1 MSRKLQIVR
10 TGQGITY
17 SDGPRLSGAHPDG
30 KVEPDAHGNRAQR
43 RAWERLYGKDY
54 QCSGGQNARPF
65 FQVVQPHGR
74 TAVALDSVE
83 DAVAFAAKFGGTV
96 QVWAGDCWVDLAE
109 ALADEPAG
117 GGVGTTEDRLDE

>member
-43 RAWERLYGKDY
+43 RAWERLYG
-54 QCSGGQNARPF
+54 S
-65 FQVVQPHGR
+65 
-74 TAVALDSVE
+74 
-83 DAVAFAAKFGGTV
+83 
-96 QVWAGDCWVDLAE
+96 AE
-109 ALADEPAG
+109 ALTDQPAG
-117 GGVGTTEDRLDE
+117 GGVGTTEDGLDE